1 MTTLPSTTGR
11 PDDRTT
17 GRMIEARR
25 ASVVT
30 ADSARAIQCDRPSV
44 AGSVTQRAC
53 TFCGA
58 RVVLYPIS
66 DALHLVHGPSGCAA
80 FTWDIRGS
88 LSSGPQLHR
97 LSFNTDIREN
107 EVIFGGEKKLL
118 RALRELVA
126 QHHPKAAFVYAT
138 CLTGV
143 IGDDVE
149 AVCRTA
155 TSELGIPVIPVQ
167 SEGFRGTKKQG
178 YSAACTALGHLIG
191 TGTTDGISRLSVN
204 ILGDFNIAGEIWTI
218 KSYFERMGIE
228 VVATMTGDGRIDD
241 IRRAHG
247 ATLNVVQCA
256 GSMTGLAK
264 MMQERYGIPYI
275 QVSFFGLED
284 CADAL
289 YQVAGHFAD
298 KEVMTRT
305 RQVVREETAAVL
317 PELAKLRQ
325 DLNGKVA
332 ALYVGG
338 AFKAFSL
345 VKALRQLGMRV
356 AMAGTQTGAQADYE
370 HLKDLCDSGTILADD
385 TNPLELAGW
394 LSSCDVDLFIGGVK
408 ERPVAYKLGIGFC
421 DHNHERKIGLAGF
434 AGMASFAREVHATV
448 MSPVWRLVPRR
459 HCPGPV
465 VRSSGRPVVLQSDAV
480 GNRDA
485 ASLHADAEA
494 QP

>member
-1 MTTLPSTTGR
+1 MVMKLISER
-11 PDDRTT
+11 
-17 GRMIEARR
+17 
-25 ASVVT
+25 SKQVVT
-30 ADSARAIQCDRPSV
+30 AGDGRAVVCDRPSV

-53 TFCGA
+53 TFCGS

-66 DALHLVHGPSGCAA
+66 DALHLVHGPVGCASY
-80 FTWDIRGS
+80 TWDIRGS

-97 LSFNTDIREN
+97 WSFNTDIREN

-118 RALRELVA
+118 RALRELTA
-126 QHHPKAAFVYAT
+126 EHQPKAAFVYAT

-155 TSELGIPVIPVQ
+155 TTELGIPVIPVQ

-178 YSAACTALGHLIG
+178 YSAACAALERLIG
-191 TGTTDGISRLSVN
+191 TGDTSGIGKLSVN
-204 ILGDFNIAGEIWTI
+204 ILGDFNIAGEIWMI
-218 KSYFERMGIE
+218 KGYLERMGVE
-228 VVATMTGDGRIDD
+228 VVATMTGDGRVDA
-241 IRRAHG
+241 IRRSHG

-256 GSMTGLAK
+256 GSMTPLAK
-264 MMQERYGIPYI
+264 MMKEKYGIPYI

-289 YQVAGHFAD
+289 YQIAGHFAD
-298 KEVMTRT
+298 RQVLERT

-317 PELAKLRQ
+317 PEIARLRQ
-325 DLNGKVA
+325 DLQGKVA

-370 HLKDLCDSGTILADD
+370 HLKDLCDAGTILADD
-385 TNPLELAGW
+385 SNPLEMAAWLAER
-394 LSSCDVDLFIGGVK
+394 DVDLFIGGVK

-434 AGMASFAREVHATV
+434 AGMAAFGREVHATV
-448 MSPVWRLVPRR
+448 LSPVWKLVPRR
-459 HCPGPV
+459 A
-465 VRSSGRPVVLQSDAV
+465 RK
-480 GNRDA
+480 A
-485 ASLHADAEA
+485 A
-494 QP
+494 P

>member
-1 MTTLPSTTGR
+1 ML
-11 PDDRTT
+11 D
-17 GRMIEARR
+17 ARK
-25 ASVVT
+25 SQVVT
-30 ADSARAIQCDRPSV
+30 AGDARSVVCDRPSV

-66 DALHLVHGPSGCAA
+66 DALHLVHGPAGCAA
-80 FTWDIRGS
+80 YTWDIRGS

-97 LSFNTDIREN
+97 LSFNTDVREA
-107 EVIFGGEKKLL
+107 EVIFGGEKKLA
-118 RALRELVA
+118 RALRELVGK
-126 QHHPKAAFVYAT
+126 HSPKAAFVYAT

-149 AVCRTA
+149 AVCRSATA
-155 TSELGIPVIPVQ
+155 ELGIPVIPVQ

-178 YSAACTALGHLIG
+178 YSAACTALAQLIG
-191 TGTTDGISRLSVN
+191 TGDTSAIGKISVN

-218 KSYFERMGIE
+218 KGYLERMGVE
-228 VVATMTGDGRIDD
+228 VVATITGDGRVDA

-256 GSMTGLAK
+256 GSMTSLAK
-264 MMQERYGIPYI
+264 MMQEKYGIPYI

-284 CADAL
+284 NADAL
-289 YQVAGHFAD
+289 YQIARHFAD
-298 KEVMTRT
+298 AALLDRT
-305 RQVVREETAAVL
+305 RQLVREETEAIL
-317 PELAKLRQ
+317 PELARLRQ
-325 DLNGKVA
+325 DLTGKVA

-338 AFKAFSL
+338 AFKAFAL

-356 AMAGTQTGAQADYE
+356 AMAGTQTGAQQDYE
-370 HLKDLCDSGTILADD
+370 HLKELCDAGTILADD

-394 LSSCDVDLFIGGVK
+394 LADCDVDLFIGGVK

-434 AGMASFAREVHATV
+434 VGMAAFAREVHATV
-448 MSPVWRLVPRR
+448 MSPVWKLVPRR
-459 HCPGPV
+459 ARRGTP
-465 VRSSGRPVVLQSDAV
+465 
-480 GNRDA
+480 
-485 ASLHADAEA
+485 
-494 QP
+494 